1 MFNVVAEKKKCIGL
15 QKPKTLQIICEI
27 NSVLTCHSHMT
38 GFLYPTPWSCA
49 GSDHST
55 TLTVNGPVLKMDPLN
70 LAADVKSKI
79 EGY

>member
-1 MFNVVAEKKKCIGL
+1 MFNVVTDDRKCICL
-15 QKPKTLQIICEI
+15 QKPKTLQIICKI
-27 NSVLTCHSHMT
+27 NSVLNCHSHMT

-49 GSDHST
+49 GLGHST
-55 TLTVNGPVLKMDPLN
+55 TLTVNGPVLKTGPLN